1 MEQSVRVQISS
12 SPPFFR
18 AIGSVG
24 EHFVHTEGVTG
35 SNPVSPTILKARV
48 SPSSKALR
56 VSGGFL
62 LFGELTKRSVISFN
76 ILYMTILGRW

>member
-1 MEQSVRVQISS
+1 VYAVVWAVSS
-12 SPPFFR
+12 
-18 AIGSVG
+18 GG
-24 EHFVHTEGVTG
+24 ERLVDTEEVTG

>member
-1 MEQSVRVQISS
+1 VYAVVWAVSS
-12 SPPFFR
+12 
-18 AIGSVG
+18 GG
-24 EHFVHTEGVTG
+24 ERLVDTEEVTG

-62 LFGELTKRSVISFN
+62 LFGGIDKEVCNKLQYTVCDN
-76 ILYMTILGRW
+76 IRQVVR